1 MSGGKMNMLRK
12 SSVLAMIAALM
23 VTHFAFAADDKNKD
37 PELLMG
43 VAPFMSPDKLFK
55 RLNPLR
61 NFLSR
66 ALSREVVLEFSRNPA
81 QLIERTDAGRYD
93 LVFTGPSFALRAFDS
108 GLYLPGAIP
117 GNHTTSVLLVSSSSV
132 IQSIEQLKGKV
143 ISTPPQ
149 KSLAAKVA
157 PSFFRENGF
166 IKSEIPKMLPYASH
180 NAAFLAAQNGD
191 VDAAFIVAFGYS
203 DVVASGAL
211 VREIAR
217 TKPFPGIS
225 FIVAK
230 RLPEAQREGIISAIL
245 DLNNSSQGKKVLK
258 KIAFPPFRRYSY
270 EEFDNFRSYFSKNSD
285 RKNR

>member
-1 MSGGKMNMLRK
+1 
-12 SSVLAMIAALM
+12 M